1 MKSTRGLQSEELTM
15 DQFSE
20 SLNQWAKS
28 ELSSGNSLP
37 NIIEAKEKILEA
49 KEKILEAYQGYL
61 DHKAN
66 PNNNGFSSPR
76 SLKLSNLGLN
86 SLPDVIF
93 QIKDLSSLDIGNNWS
108 LNRAQNNKI
117 SKISPL
123 IANLKKLRTFTF
135 HYNQISKLPDAI
147 GELKELKELRGQHNK
162 LDSLPKSIGN
172 LKKLES
178 VFLPNNKI
186 SSIPE
191 EIKNCPIQFLTL
203 NGNNL
208 TDLAIL
214 RISYIKTLTALGIQA
229 NRDLS
234 INPEF
239 YNNLRGKMEAL
250 DAMIARNEYHL
261 TNLINKIISKQD
273 DPSVIWTLNQ
283 FSFSK
288 EKKLNPQNLSQPE
301 SKLVENTS
309 HFFNLLIKFYQS
321 DYFQGL
327 NRDQQDSISQALSK
341 ILVIIHARRDDLDYL
356 QRLDNIAKRFNNG
369 SGKSM
374 IYSIYEIMNC
384 GNIKSS
390 LELLELN
397 KKQTFDYLKQQ
408 FRYFHILDLAET
420 KLQELKQ
427 QNHGFSNDISLFGN
441 IMEKYNNLFQIELP
455 HLTKKDDIAGIEL
468 PHDENFIRSIFSER
482 NGDIKLLSNL
492 MALQISRDLY
502 SNPSSRLGEFNNLD
516 FIKNLKSQIDL
527 IALEAIELLKSI
539 GLNPAQFA
547 IAQKEISKM
556 QIEQFGYL
564 LNEELQK
571 YYQNTADLLVD
582 NSEDPLTIIN
592 KEQEKLIIF
601 NFKKSLN
608 LSFSE
613 INKISP
619 DETKLDSSKFVKAIS
634 DFQINAEN
642 VFKPQRDLLESKR
655 LTNIKTAQIMIKA
668 IEIGSTLT
676 SEVIDR
682 GLSKF
687 ENNEIARE
695 ILNDLVGEAVE
706 ASEERFVSSQLN
718 LVEKRIPEIESKIA
732 ELQIAELQKK
742 WSKIRIELSSKND
755 SDSGEDNKA
764 GVGIK
769 ICTVSS
775 GEETG
780 GGEVAIKE
788 TAVSDNY
795 GSSND
800 SSRRLSKD
808 GSQKGDSPSKSP
820 SVADLRKKIEH
831 QNDENSLRRVCCCPT
846 SFIGPSV
853 RSLIKKFSKKANRGR
868 GD

>member
-1 MKSTRGLQSEELTM
+1 MKSTREDQSKELTLK
-15 DQFSE
+15 QFSE
-20 SLNQWAKS
+20 SLNQWGKDELGLSNS
-28 ELSSGNSLP
+28 EL
-37 NIIEAKEKILEA
+37 NIKEAKER
-49 KEKILEAYQGYL
+49 ILEAYQDYL
-61 DHKAN
+61 DYKAN
-66 PNNNGFSSPR
+66 TNNNGFSSPR
-76 SLKLSNLGLN
+76 SLELSNLGLN
-86 SLPDVIF
+86 LLPDVIF
-93 QIKDLSSLDIGNNWS
+93 QIKDLSSLDIGNDWS
-108 LNRAQNNKI
+108 SNDAQNNKI
-117 SKISPL
+117 SEISPL

-147 GELKELKELRGQHNK
+147 GELTELTELRGQNN
-162 LDSLPKSIGN
+162 LLTSLPESIEKLTK
-172 LKKLES
+172 LKTI
-178 VFLPNNKI
+178 FLPNNQI

-191 EIKNCPIQFLTL
+191 EIKYCPIQFLTL

-239 YNNLRGKMEAL
+239 YSKLRNKMETSE
-250 DAMIARNEYHL
+250 AMIARNEYRL
-261 TNLINKIISKQD
+261 TNLINKIILKKD
-273 DPSVIWTLNQ
+273 DPLVISTLNQ
-283 FSFSK
+283 FIFSK
-288 EKKLNPQNLSQPE
+288 EKQINPQNLSQPE
-301 SKLVENTS
+301 LQLVENTS
-309 HFFNLLIKFYQS
+309 HFFNLLIGFYQS

-655 LTNIKTAQIMIKA
+655 LTNIKTAKIMIKA

-676 SEVIDR
+676 SKVIDR

-706 ASEERFVSSQLN
+706 ASEESFVSYQLN
-718 LVEKRIPEIESKIA
+718 LVEKRISEIESKIA

-775 GEETG
+775 GEETVR
-780 GGEVAIKE
+780 EE
-788 TAVSDNY
+788 NAVSDND

-820 SVADLRKKIEH
+820 SVADPRKKNEH
-831 QNDENSLRRVCCCPT
+831 QNDENSLRRVCCYPT
-846 SFIGPSV
+846 SFRGPSV
-853 RSLIKKFSKKANRGR
+853 RSLIKKFSKKANSGR